1 MWKLELIS
9 IMIEVL
15 VMAVLLMIPV
25 SIGIEY
31 WLRGE

>member
-1 MWKLELIS
+1 MWKVELMG

-15 VMAVLLMIPV
+15 VMAIVMMIPV

-31 WLRGE
+31 WLRKQ

>member
-15 VMAVLLMIPV
+15 VMAIVMMIPV
-25 SIGIEY
+25 SFGIEY
-31 WLRGE
+31 WLRKP

>member
-15 VMAVLLMIPV
+15 LMAIVMMIPV

-31 WLRGE
+31 WLRKQ

>member
-15 VMAVLLMIPV
+15 VMAIVMMIPV

-31 WLRGE
+31 WLRG

>member
-31 WLRGE
+31 WLGGE

>member
-1 MWKLELIS
+1 MWKVELMS

-15 VMAVLLMIPV
+15 VMAIVIMIPV

-31 WLRGE
+31 WLRKQ